1 MVYHSK
7 RRRGEV
13 WGGVWG
19 EGHASSHAHPEK
31 LKKIH
36 FKYDWF
42 WWNLSDLI
50 DLLVNDKSG

>member
-19 EGHASSHAHPEK
+19 EGHASSHAHPQK
-31 LKKIH
+31 LKK
-36 FKYDWF
+36 FTLNMTD
-42 WWNLSDLI
+42 
-50 DLLVNDKSG
+50 SGEIWVI